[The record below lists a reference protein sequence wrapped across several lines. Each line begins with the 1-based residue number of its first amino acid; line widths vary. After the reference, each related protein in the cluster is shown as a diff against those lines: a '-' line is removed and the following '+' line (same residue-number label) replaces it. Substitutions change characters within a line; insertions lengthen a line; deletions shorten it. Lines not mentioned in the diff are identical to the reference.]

1 MKNMKIKKSKTLS
14 SLLLVFVASLLGFIS
29 LGWAEDETN
38 FLDIQVLN
46 MDFKL
51 DNSSLKDQVLVLPV
65 GTELNFINVDPLIT
79 SSGLEGL
86 IAHFLFIND
95 QDGKEVARSKI
106 MNKAEEATFHFKF
119 ARPGSYTYGCLIHFL
134 MRGKVVVFD
143 VQKINQPEG
152 R

>member
-1 MKNMKIKKSKTLS
+1 MKNLKIKGLKTLS
-14 SLLLVFVASLLGFIS
+14 SLLVFVAVSLLGFIS
-29 LGWAEDETN
+29 NGWAEDETN

-86 IAHFLFIND
+86 IAHLLFISG
-95 QDGKEVARSKI
+95 QDGQEVARSKI
-106 MNKAEEATFHFKF
+106 MNKAEQSTFHFKF
-119 ARPGSYTYGCLIHFL
+119 TRPGSYTYGCLIHFF
-134 MRGKVVVFD
+134 MRGKVFAFD
-143 VQKINQPEG
+143 LQKFNQP
-152 R
+152 